1 MMNISSSNLVSL
13 QFNTSALRTGSGC
26 PTPHSIDGTKL
37 KNTVHG
43 YDTFQTP
50 VEQGTAVFIDRCGG
64 YSTVKALPNFKFYM
78 LAQNETP
85 SSFSDD
91 TLQALLDHNICV
103 VEPLLQVVQRER
115 QESFYDRSGQL
126 INKKFSTTNLTPEK
140 MAAAGFH
147 FVGDEDTDSVSC
159 LCHRDFLISR
169 WESNDIPAQ
178 EHRQHHGMEA
188 AKLSPAYPSYR
199 IEAGT
204 NTVTISSPDSIFA
217 LKMPT
222 QDTSGSKLCNRAIV
236 TILDHEKLPTIT
248 KDNLDKIVETVQQQK
263 IQQTHEK
270 NISQA
275 QEALNTLSLTSA
287 PDTEKLEDLIQ
298 QQAVIA
304 GAIIP
309 TDNQIL
315 TAAITG
321 ISNKLIQEKDDV
333 IATIENYN
341 DALSLLKST
350 SKQSNIKAL
359 SNILQAQKAEI
370 QQLIDQYEDGCF
382 KNNGINLFVEKNSG
396 RYSEYT
402 DILKAISAELRGL
415 LKSAIADK

>member
-1 MMNISSSNLVSL
+1 MINISSNNLLSL
-13 QFNTSALRTGSGC
+13 QFSTSACRTGSGC
-26 PTPHSIDGTKL
+26 PTPHSIDGTEL
-37 KNTVHG
+37 KNTLHS

-50 VEQGTAVFIDRCGG
+50 VEQGTAVFVDRCGG

-91 TLQALLDHNICV
+91 TLQALLDYNICV
-103 VEPLLQVVQRER
+103 VEPLLQVAQRER
-115 QESFYDRSGQL
+115 QQSFYDSAGQL
-126 INKKFSTTNLTPEK
+126 INKKFSNTNLTPEK

-159 LCHRDFLISR
+159 LCHRDFLINR
-169 WESNDIPAQ
+169 WQLNDIPAQ

-188 AKLSPAYPSYR
+188 VKLSPAHPSYR

-204 NTVTISSPDSIFA
+204 NTITMSQPDSIFA

-222 QDTSGSKLCNRAIV
+222 QDTSGRKLCNRAIV

-275 QEALNTLSLTSA
+275 QEALNTLSLKSA
-287 PDTEKLEDLIQ
+287 PDTEKLKDLIQ

-304 GAIIP
+304 GAIITP
-309 TDNQIL
+309 DSHIL
-315 TAAITG
+315 TTAITR
-321 ISNKLIQEKDDV
+321 ISDILIREKNNV
-333 IATIENYN
+333 ITTIESYN
-341 DALSLLKST
+341 EALLLVEST

-382 KNNGINLFVEKNSG
+382 KNTGVNLFVKNNSKH
-396 RYSEYT
+396 YSEYT